1 MDQTNL
7 VTLRIDN
14 EGPDKSYRLQL
25 GKKFGNKAS
34 IESIFE
40 NSARA
45 DCAAPQRSMADVE
58 RYYKIPPTFMGRL
71 RRWRKPR
78 FRRFR
83 GWTFNLNVAWFLS
96 LFIAQSFVVL
106 MRFSART
113 FTSGLAP

>member
-25 GKKFGNKAS
+25 GEKFGNKAS
-34 IESIFE
+34 IESVLE

-58 RYYKIPPTFMGRL
+58 RYYKIRRTFMCRL
-71 RRWRKPR
+71 RRWCNRR

-83 GWTFNLNVAWFLS
+83 GWNFNLSVASFLY
-96 LFIAQSFVVL
+96 LFIASCFFVFLRLVV
-106 MRFSART
+106 R
-113 FTSGLAP
+113 